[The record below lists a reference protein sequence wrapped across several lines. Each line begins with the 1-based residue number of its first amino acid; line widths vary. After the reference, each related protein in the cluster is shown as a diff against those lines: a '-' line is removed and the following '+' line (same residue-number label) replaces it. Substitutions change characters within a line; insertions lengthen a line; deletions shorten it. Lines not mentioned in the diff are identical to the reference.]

1 MTARERAQR
10 ICPIYKA
17 TRNADH
23 FAKCGECHRVEREIL
38 AAEREAV
45 EAFLA
50 YLGCHGDDSYS
61 RWMRERFI
69 EWSLREREGAK

>member
-1 MTARERAQR
+1 VSEPTAREREW
-10 ICPIYKA
+10 YDYVD
-17 TRNADH
+17 TADGRYVSQSE
-23 FAKCGECHRVEREIL
+23 AEAEII
-38 AAEREAV
+38 AAERAAV